1 MATTY
6 IQPNK
11 TAKGLTAVQTMKKR
25 FDYGLDEKKCAAVS
39 SYLCDPKT
47 AHLEFALTKSEYATK
62 TGRPADKG
70 HLFFQIRQAFPHGEV
85 SIEEA
90 QRIGY
95 ETAMRWTKGK
105 YQFFVCTHNDKNHL
119 HNHIYYNST
128 AEDGSRKFHNFIG
141 STFHVRKLSD
151 LICLE
156 HNLSIIHNPKQN
168 SKSKFKHYGQW
179 LGHGEG
185 KPPSFQEQLKA
196 AINNAL
202 CKLSDTTPND
212 ATPTDTPNDFNTFL
226 ALLKDAGFE
235 HKYGRGGVL
244 SFRTEGQ
251 KKYTRLRSSTLGEGY
266 SVEDIQAVIDG
277 RVSYAEWQEAYTTPA
292 DHADPTSKPHPT
304 KQLPPQRFSLIINIQ
319 EKMKQGKG
327 AAYEKWATVYNLKQM
342 AAALQYLQQNNLL
355 DYADL
360 EAKAET
366 AADHFHSIGDKL
378 KQTEAAIR
386 RNTELKSAIMD
397 YARTRPIFE
406 EYKAKKYSNKYLE
419 EHGADIAVYR
429 AAQSTMKSL
438 LNGAKLPKMAQL
450 KTEWQT
456 LTATKKSD
464 YAKYKAAQKDMREAV
479 TIKANID
486 HLLGLANM
494 THHRETER

>member
-1 MATTY
+1 
-6 IQPNK
+6 
-11 TAKGLTAVQTMKKR
+11 
-25 FDYGLDEKKCAAVS
+25 
-39 SYLCDPKT
+39 
-47 AHLEFALTKSEYATK
+47 
-62 TGRPADKG
+62 
-70 HLFFQIRQAFPHGEV
+70 
-85 SIEEA
+85 
-90 QRIGY
+90 
-95 ETAMRWTKGK
+95 
-105 YQFFVCTHNDKNHL
+105 
-119 HNHIYYNST
+119 
-128 AEDGSRKFHNFIG
+128 
-141 STFHVRKLSD
+141 VRKLSD

-168 SKSKFKHYGQW
+168 SNSKFKHYGQW
-179 LGHGEG
+179 LEHGEG

-196 AINNAL
+196 ATNNAL
-202 CKLSDTTPND
+202 YEQPK
-212 ATPTDTPNDFNTFL
+212 DFNTFL
-226 ALLKDAGFE
+226 SLLKDAGFE

-266 SVEDIQAVIDG
+266 SVDDIKSVIDG

-292 DHADPTSKPHPT
+292 DHADHADPTSKPHPT
-304 KQLPPQRFSLIINIQ
+304 KPLPPQKFSLIINIQ

-327 AAYEKWATVYNLKQM
+327 TAYEKWATVYNLKQM

-355 DYADL
+355 AYADL

-366 AADHFHSIGDKL
+366 AADQFHSISDKL
-378 KQTEAAIR
+378 KQTEAAIK

-406 EYKAKKYSNKYLE
+406 EYKAKRYSNKYLA

-429 AAQSTMKSL
+429 AAQSTMKTL

-450 KTEWQT
+450 KTEWLT

-464 YAKYKAAQKDMREAV
+464 YAKYKAAQKDMREAA

-486 HLLGLANM
+486 HLLGLTDM
-494 THHRETER
+494 TQHRETER